1 MLEKIVVLKVKAAAP
16 KGEGVLETTSTAPD
30 EDAVEIKLYARA
42 PAGEC
47 QLKLWD
53 HHGQN
58 PTVLKPKN
66 PPVVIGGKPEHT
78 WPISEPLEK
87 LDGRTLTWWIRLVS
101 DVSTTFE
108 LRLEVLRGGR
118 PLPDGSF
125 SYSGPLDES
134 EFEERDGRFH
144 FKVIHTP
151 YPAA

>member
-58 PTVLKPKN
+58 PTVLEPKN
-66 PPVVIGGKPEHT
+66 PPVVIGGKQSQRFAT
-78 WPISEPLEK
+78 RSGG
-87 LDGRTLTWWIRLVS
+87 DGGTA
-101 DVSTTFE
+101 
-108 LRLEVLRGGR
+108 GR
-118 PLPDGSF
+118 
-125 SYSGPLDES
+125 
-134 EFEERDGRFH
+134 R
-144 FKVIHTP
+144 V
-151 YPAA
+151 